1 MDSRMLRNDQEIE
14 MLTINE
20 IRALP
25 MVASA
30 NEWKDRIYINL
41 RSNGGNFAGERNSKI
56 WVREGVLTVEMGK
69 GSTSREW
76 YANLQALRAIFK
88 D

>member
-1 MDSRMLRNDQEIE
+1 MI
-14 MLTINE
+14 TIND

-30 NEWKDRIYINL
+30 NEWRDRIYINL
-41 RSNGGNFAGERNSKI
+41 RGNGGNFAGERNSRI
-56 WVREGVLTVEMGK
+56 WMRDSKLTVEMGK

-76 YANLQALRAIFK
+76 SDSLKALKQAVQA
-88 D
+88 

>member
-1 MDSRMLRNDQEIE
+1 MKITD
-14 MLTINE
+14 

-41 RSNGGNFAGERNSKI
+41 KGNGGNFAGERSAKI
-56 WVREGVLTVEMGK
+56 WVRDNVLTVEMGK
-69 GSTSREW
+69 GMTSSAW
-76 YANLQALRAIFK
+76 SDNLKALRAAFAA
-88 D
+88 